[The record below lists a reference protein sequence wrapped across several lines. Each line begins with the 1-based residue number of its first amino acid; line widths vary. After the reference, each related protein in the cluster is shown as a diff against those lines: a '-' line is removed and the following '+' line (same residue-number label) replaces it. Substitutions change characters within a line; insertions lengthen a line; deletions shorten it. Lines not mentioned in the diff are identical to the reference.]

1 MRSKITLSILI
12 MFSALFSHLSAQDTT
27 TIHNLKKYAQNY
39 ISFSKNFPQEK
50 VYLHLDNSS
59 YFLGETIWFKAY
71 VTRADRNSLSNLS
84 KVLYVELINP
94 EGYVLDSK
102 KLKLENGQCSG
113 SFNLAVTNYAGFF
126 EVRAYT
132 RYMLNFSDQNYFTR
146 ILPVYDE
153 PENEGDYKTKISERP
168 NSQRIPVKR
177 PEIKEKKSLSINFYP
192 EGGSLVNGLNT
203 RVAFKA
209 VGDKGDN
216 AIISGSIYDRKNEKK
231 ADITTEFLGMGTFL
245 LLPDSGKYKAKVR
258 YNNDNY
264 EFELPDALSTGYV
277 MNVNNT
283 DTSKVKIIIQK
294 SAKIKSEPLGLSVSC
309 RGILYVFE
317 KINFESENAL
327 SLNLAKKLLPSG
339 VSQITLFDAKGE
351 VLSERLIF
359 VNHHSVMKMNL
370 STNKNNYQPFEKVN
384 MYFQLNDRL
393 NNPVQAS
400 FSLSVKDGGTCPENP
415 YSDNLLTN
423 LLLTSEL
430 RGYIEN
436 PGFYF
441 ESDDKSRR
449 QALDLLMLTQGWKRY
464 EWQEMAGVKQFNPA
478 HPLEKELAIEGTVV
492 SAFRKSKLKDVE
504 VMMVLLNDSSSQ
516 RGKALTDKDGNFG
529 FSLVDYYGN
538 ASVIIQSK
546 LNDKRKETSIRL
558 NRHFSPPLKPYL
570 FAELNAPAYIRD
582 TNIGSVDNDS
592 TLKSQY
598 DELDSINKKLSM
610 ELSMADRIHVLDE
623 VVVTEKLRPVKVSIK
638 YEVAQE
644 MDKIKDTG
652 DWEPSDIEHFLDK
665 INKYFSY
672 KTDSGGSRF
681 SYKGK
686 SVYFLR
692 DDSPDMVAADIGDI
706 LSGGSMDLVTSEAS
720 PDVTATGQTTMK
732 TSGTNQNENTVQMPR
747 FDEIESINIVE
758 DYGSIMKLFSGN
770 PDYDPT
776 KIAIVVMHI
785 KKNYQKEPIGIR
797 NTTFSGFS
805 YPREFYSPQ
814 YGQGIMPDKRDYR
827 RTIYWNPDVNTDAE
841 GKATVSFFN
850 NSTCRKLIVSAETVT
865 ENGIIGVLNK

>member
-1 MRSKITLSILI
+1 MRSKIVLSIII
-12 MFSALFSHLSAQDTT
+12 MFCTLFSHVGAQDTT
-27 TIHNLKKYAQNY
+27 AIHNLKKYAQNY
-39 ISFSKNFPQEK
+39 ISFSKNYPQEK

-94 EGYVLDSK
+94 EGYILETK
-102 KLKLENGQCSG
+102 KIKIENGQCSG

-126 EVRAYT
+126 EIRAYT

-146 ILPVYDE
+146 VLPVYNV
-153 PENEGDYKTKISERP
+153 PENEGDYKTIITERP

-177 PEIKEKKSLSINFYP
+177 PDSNEKRSLSINFYP

-209 VGDKGDN
+209 LGNKGEN
-216 AIISGSIYDRKNEKK
+216 AIISGFIFDGKNEK
-231 ADITTEFLGMGTFL
+231 ITEINTEYLGMGTFFL
-245 LLPDSGKYKAKVR
+245 QPDSGKYRAKVR
-258 YNNDNY
+258 YNNTDY
-264 EFELPDALSTGYV
+264 TFDLPETKSAGYV

-283 DTSKVKIIIQK
+283 DTANVKIIIQK
-294 SAKIKSEPLGLSVSC
+294 SAMLKSEPLGLSISC
-309 RGILYVFE
+309 RGFLYVFE

-327 SLNLAKKLLPSG
+327 SLYLSKNLLPSG
-339 VSQITLFDAKGE
+339 VSQITLFDSKGG

-359 VNHHSVMKMNL
+359 INHRSVMKMNL
-370 STNKNNYQPFEKVN
+370 STDKTNYQPFEKVN
-384 MYFQLNDRL
+384 MHIELSDRH
-393 NNPVQAS
+393 NNPVQTN
-400 FSLSVKDGGTCPENP
+400 FSVAVKDAGTCPVNP
-415 YSDNLLTN
+415 YSDNLMTN

-441 ESDDKSRR
+441 ESEDKSRR
-449 QALDLLMLTQGWKRY
+449 QALELLMLTQGWRRY
-464 EWQEMAGVKQFNPA
+464 EWKEMAGVKPFNPI

-492 SAFRKSKLKDVE
+492 SAFSKAKLKNVE
-504 VMMVLLNDSSSQ
+504 VMMVLLTDSSSQ

-529 FSLVDYYGN
+529 FSLLDYYGN
-538 ASVIIQSK
+538 ASVIIQTK
-546 LNDKRKETSIRL
+546 LNDKRKETGIRL
-558 NRHFSPPLKPYL
+558 NRNFSPPLKPYL
-570 FAELNAPAYIRD
+570 SAELNVPAYIRD
-582 TNIGSVDNDS
+582 TNTDS
-592 TLKSQY
+592 NEEDTILNSPY
-598 DELDSINKKLSM
+598 DELDSINKK
-610 ELSMADRIHVLDE
+610 LSMADRIHVLDE
-623 VVVTEKLRPVKVSIK
+623 VVVTEKRRPVKVSVK
-638 YEVAQE
+638 YDVAQE
-644 MDKIKDTG
+644 MDRIKDTG

-672 KTDSGGSRF
+672 ITDSSGQSKF

-692 DDSPDMVAADIGDI
+692 DDSPDMVAADIGSI
-706 LSGGSMDLVTSEAS
+706 LSGGSMDLVASEAAAEASASEPTTIKTSE
-720 PDVTATGQTTMK
+720 
-732 TSGTNQNENTVQMPR
+732 TNPSEPNVQMPR

-805 YPREFYSPQ
+805 YPREFYNPQ
-814 YGQGIMPDKRDYR
+814 YGQGIMPDKKDFR
-827 RTIYWNPDVNTDAE
+827 RTIYWNPDVLTDAE
-841 GKATVSFFN
+841 GKATINFFN
-850 NSTCRKLIVSAETVT
+850 NSTCRKMNVSAETVT

>member
-1 MRSKITLSILI
+1 MRSKIVLSIII
-12 MFSALFSHLSAQDTT
+12 MFCTLFSYVGAQDTT
-27 TIHNLKKYAQNY
+27 AIHNLKKYAQNY
-39 ISFSKNFPQEK
+39 ISFSKNYPQEK

-94 EGYVLDSK
+94 EGYILETK
-102 KLKLENGQCSG
+102 KIKIENGQCSG

-126 EVRAYT
+126 EIRAYT

-146 ILPVYDE
+146 VLPVYNVT
-153 PENEGDYKTKISERP
+153 ENEGDYKTIITERP

-177 PEIKEKKSLSINFYP
+177 PDSNEKRSLSINFYP

-209 VGDKGDN
+209 LGNKGEN
-216 AIISGSIYDRKNEKK
+216 AIISGFIFDGKNEK
-231 ADITTEFLGMGTFL
+231 ITEINTEYLGMGTFFL
-245 LLPDSGKYKAKVR
+245 QPDSGKYRAKVR
-258 YNNDNY
+258 YNNTDY
-264 EFELPDALSTGYV
+264 TFDLPETKSAGYV

-283 DTSKVKIIIQK
+283 DTANVKIIIQK
-294 SAKIKSEPLGLSVSC
+294 SAMLKSEPLGLSISC
-309 RGILYVFE
+309 RGFLYVFE

-327 SLNLAKKLLPSG
+327 SLNLSKNLLPSG
-339 VSQITLFDAKGE
+339 VSQITLFDSKGG

-359 VNHHSVMKMNL
+359 INHRSVMKMNL
-370 STNKNNYQPFEKVN
+370 STDKTNYQPFEKVN
-384 MYFQLNDRL
+384 MHIELSDRH
-393 NNPVQAS
+393 NNPVQTN
-400 FSLSVKDGGTCPENP
+400 FSVAVKDAGTCPVNP
-415 YSDNLLTN
+415 YSDNLMTN

-441 ESDDKSRR
+441 ESEDKSRR
-449 QALDLLMLTQGWKRY
+449 QALELLMLTQGWRRY
-464 EWQEMAGVKQFNPA
+464 EWKEMAGVKPFNPI

-492 SAFRKSKLKDVE
+492 SAFSKAKLKNVE
-504 VMMVLLNDSSSQ
+504 VMMVLLTDSSSQ

-529 FSLVDYYGN
+529 FSLLDYYGN
-538 ASVIIQSK
+538 ASVIIQTK
-546 LNDKRKETSIRL
+546 LNDKRKETGIRL
-558 NRHFSPPLKPYL
+558 NRNFSPPLKPYL
-570 FAELNAPAYIRD
+570 SAELNVPAYIRD
-582 TNIGSVDNDS
+582 TNTDS
-592 TLKSQY
+592 NEEDTILNSPY
-598 DELDSINKKLSM
+598 DELDSINKK
-610 ELSMADRIHVLDE
+610 LSMADRIHVLDE
-623 VVVTEKLRPVKVSIK
+623 VVVTEKRRPVKVSVK
-638 YEVAQE
+638 YDVAQE
-644 MDKIKDTG
+644 MDRIKDTG

-672 KTDSGGSRF
+672 ITDSSGQSKF

-692 DDSPDMVAADIGDI
+692 DDSPDMVAADIGSI
-706 LSGGSMDLVTSEAS
+706 LSGGSMDLVASEAAAEASASEPTTIKTSE
-720 PDVTATGQTTMK
+720 
-732 TSGTNQNENTVQMPR
+732 TNPSEPNVQMPR

-805 YPREFYSPQ
+805 YPREFYNPQ
-814 YGQGIMPDKRDYR
+814 YGQGIMPDKKDFR
-827 RTIYWNPDVNTDAE
+827 RTIYWNPDVLTDAE
-841 GKATVSFFN
+841 GKATINFFN
-850 NSTCRKLIVSAETVT
+850 NSTCRKMNVSAETVT

>member
-1 MRSKITLSILI
+1 MRSKIVLSIII
-12 MFSALFSHLSAQDTT
+12 MFCTLFSHVGAQDTT
-27 TIHNLKKYAQNY
+27 AIHNLKKYAQNY
-39 ISFSKNFPQEK
+39 ISFSKNYPQEK

-94 EGYVLDSK
+94 EGYILETK
-102 KLKLENGQCSG
+102 KIKIENGQCSG

-126 EVRAYT
+126 EIRAYT

-146 ILPVYDE
+146 VLPVYNV
-153 PENEGDYKTKISERP
+153 PENEGDYKTIITERP

-177 PEIKEKKSLSINFYP
+177 PDSNEKRSLSINFYP

-209 VGDKGDN
+209 LGNKGEN
-216 AIISGSIYDRKNEKK
+216 AIISGFIFDGKNEK
-231 ADITTEFLGMGTFL
+231 ITEINTEYLGMGTFFL
-245 LLPDSGKYKAKVR
+245 QPDSGKYRAKVR
-258 YNNDNY
+258 YNNTDY
-264 EFELPDALSTGYV
+264 TFDLPETKSAGYV

-283 DTSKVKIIIQK
+283 DTANVKIIIQK
-294 SAKIKSEPLGLSVSC
+294 SAMLKSEPLGLSISC
-309 RGILYVFE
+309 RGFLYVFE

-327 SLNLAKKLLPSG
+327 SLNLSKNLLPSG
-339 VSQITLFDAKGE
+339 VSQITLFDSKGG

-359 VNHHSVMKMNL
+359 INHRSVMKMNL
-370 STNKNNYQPFEKVN
+370 STDKTNYQPFEKVN
-384 MYFQLNDRL
+384 MHIELSDRH
-393 NNPVQAS
+393 NNPVQTN
-400 FSLSVKDGGTCPENP
+400 FSVAVKDAGTCPVNP
-415 YSDNLLTN
+415 YSDNLMTN

-441 ESDDKSRR
+441 ESEDKSRR
-449 QALDLLMLTQGWKRY
+449 QALELLMLTQGWRRY
-464 EWQEMAGVKQFNPA
+464 EWKEMAGVKPFNPI

-492 SAFRKSKLKDVE
+492 SAFSKAKLKNVE
-504 VMMVLLNDSSSQ
+504 VMMVLLTDSSSQ

-529 FSLVDYYGN
+529 FSLLDYYGN

-546 LNDKRKETSIRL
+546 LNDKRKETGIRL
-558 NRHFSPPLKPYL
+558 NRNFSPPLKPYL
-570 FAELNAPAYIRD
+570 SAELNVPAYIRD
-582 TNIGSVDNDS
+582 TNTDS
-592 TLKSQY
+592 NEEDTILNSPY
-598 DELDSINKKLSM
+598 DELDSINKK
-610 ELSMADRIHVLDE
+610 LSMADRIHVLDE
-623 VVVTEKLRPVKVSIK
+623 VVVTEKRRPVKVSVK
-638 YEVAQE
+638 YDVAQE
-644 MDKIKDTG
+644 MDRIKDTG

-672 KTDSGGSRF
+672 ITDSSGQSKF

-692 DDSPDMVAADIGDI
+692 DDSPDMVAADIGSI
-706 LSGGSMDLVTSEAS
+706 LSGGSMDLVASEAAAEASASEPTTIKTSE
-720 PDVTATGQTTMK
+720 
-732 TSGTNQNENTVQMPR
+732 TNPSEPNVQMPR

-785 KKNYQKEPIGIR
+785 KKNYQNEPIGIR

-805 YPREFYSPQ
+805 YPREFYNPQ
-814 YGQGIMPDKRDYR
+814 YGQGIMPDKKDFR
-827 RTIYWNPDVNTDAE
+827 RTIYWNPDVLTDAE
-841 GKATVSFFN
+841 GKATINFFN
-850 NSTCRKLIVSAETVT
+850 NSTCRKMNVSAETVT

>member
-1 MRSKITLSILI
+1 MRSKIILSILI
-12 MFSALFSHLSAQDTT
+12 MFSTVFCHLNAQDTT
-27 TIHNLKKYAQNY
+27 AIHNLKKYAQNY
-39 ISFSKNFPQEK
+39 ITFSKNYPQEK
-50 VYLHLDNSS
+50 AYLHLDNSS

-94 EGYVLDSK
+94 EGYVLDTK
-102 KLKLENGQCSG
+102 KLKIENGQCNG

-126 EVRAYT
+126 EIRAYT

-146 ILPVYDE
+146 VLPVYDE
-153 PENEGDYKTKISERP
+153 PDNEGDYKTTISERP
-168 NSQRIPVKR
+168 NSQRIPVNR
-177 PEIKEKKSLSINFYP
+177 PDIKKKNSLSINFYP
-192 EGGSLVNGLNT
+192 EGGSLVTGLNT

-209 VGDKGDN
+209 IGDKGDN
-216 AIISGSIYDRKNEKK
+216 AIISGYIYDENNEKK

-258 YNNDNY
+258 YNNEDY
-264 EFELPDALSTGYV
+264 TFELPDALSSGYV

-294 SAKIKSEPLGLSVSC
+294 SANIKSEHLGLSVSC
-309 RGILYVFE
+309 RGVLYVFE
-317 KINFESENAL
+317 KINFENENAL
-327 SLNLAKKLLPSG
+327 SLNLSKNLLPSG

-351 VLSERLIF
+351 ILSERLIF

-370 STNKNNYQPFEKVN
+370 TTNKNNYQPFEKVN

-393 NNPVQAS
+393 NNPVQTS
-400 FSLSVKDGGTCPENP
+400 FSLAVKDAGTCTVNP

-441 ESDDKSRR
+441 ESEDKSRR
-449 QALDLLMLTQGWKRY
+449 QALELLMLTQGWKRY
-464 EWQEMAGVKQFNPA
+464 EWKEMVGVKPFNPT
-478 HPLEKELAIEGTVV
+478 HPLEKELAIEGTVL
-492 SAFRKSKLKDVE
+492 STFRKSKLKNVE
-504 VMMVLLNDSSSQ
+504 VMMVLLNDSTSQ
-516 RGKALTDKDGNFG
+516 RGKTLTDKDGKFG
-529 FSLVDYYGN
+529 FSLLDYYGDAN
-538 ASVIIQSK
+538 VIIQSK
-546 LNDKRKETSIRL
+546 LDDKRKETSIQL
-558 NRHFSPPLKPYL
+558 NRHFSPPLKPYS

-582 TNIGSVDNDS
+582 KNMGSVDNDS
-592 TLKSQY
+592 ILKSQY

-610 ELSMADRIHVLDE
+610 ADRIHVLDE
-623 VVVTEKLRPVKVSIK
+623 VVVSEKRRPVKVSVK
-638 YEVAQE
+638 YEVAKE

-652 DWEPSDIEHFLDK
+652 DWEPTDIEHFLDK

-672 KTDSGGSRF
+672 KTDSGGSKF

-706 LSGGSMDLVTSEAS
+706 LSGGSMDLVTSEA
-720 PDVTATGQTTMK
+720 TAEAAATEQTTMK
-732 TSGTNQNENTVQMPR
+732 TSGSNQNENTIQMPR

-785 KKNYQKEPIGIR
+785 KKKYQKEPIGIR

-805 YPREFYSPQ
+805 YPREFYSLQ
-814 YGQGIMPDKRDYR
+814 YGQGIMPDKTDYR
-827 RTIYWNPDVNTDAE
+827 RTIYWNPDVKTDAD

-850 NSTCRKLIVSAETVT
+850 NSTCRKLNISAETVT